1 MPATL
6 NYEWA
11 VTTPEEVG
19 MDAVRLS
26 ELDKFLEQWP
36 KHKIHAVIVARRG
49 KLVLERYFSGVDVR
63 WLQSTP
69 VHFSPSELHDIRSI
83 SKSVT
88 SLLIGIARGEGKFP
102 PLGSSVID
110 SFPEY
115 ADLRT
120 TKNARITFQHLLTMA
135 HGLQWDERKPWEDP
149 ANDERQMIEAKDPD
163 RYVMERPM
171 ALPPG
176 MLFNYC
182 GGATSVLG
190 AVLAKA
196 VDGKIDAY
204 AGEKLFGPLAI
215 KDFEWLG
222 CTGSTEVAAFG
233 GLRLKPR
240 DLAKLGQLMV
250 DDGRWNGKQVL
261 PSGWVAE
268 STRPRINTFIKTEG
282 YGTLSYGYQWWL
294 GRTLQSRHDLPLIA
308 GFGNGGQRLFVVPE
322 LDLVAAINAAHYGS
336 PLMAL
341 IPAAILN
348 RFVMPAVND
357 STDGRN
363 WPR

>member
-1 MPATL
+1 MPAPL
-6 NYEWA
+6 NNEWV

-19 MDAVRLS
+19 MDAAQLS

-36 KHKIHAVIVARRG
+36 KHKIHAVIIARRG
-49 KLVLERYFSGVDVR
+49 KLVLERYFSGEDVR
-63 WLQSTP
+63 WVQSSP
-69 VHFSPSELHDIRSI
+69 VYFSPSELHDTRSI

-102 PLGSSVID
+102 PLESSVID
-110 SFPEY
+110 FFPEY

-120 TKNARITFQHLLTMA
+120 TENVRITFQHLLAMT
-135 HGLQWDERKPWEDP
+135 HGLLWNENKPWEDP
-149 ANDERQMIEAKDPD
+149 ANNERRMLEAKDPY
-163 RYVMERPM
+163 RYVMEQPM

-176 MLFNYC
+176 KLFNYC

-190 AVLAKA
+190 AALAKA
-196 VDGKIDAY
+196 VDRKIDAY

-240 DLAKLGQLMV
+240 DLAKLGQLMA
-250 DDGRWNGKQVL
+250 DDGRWNDKQVL
-261 PSGWVAE
+261 PAGWVVE
-268 STRPRINTFIKTEG
+268 STRPRIDTRINTEG
-282 YGTLSYGYQWWL
+282 YGALSYGYQWWL
-294 GRTLQSRHDLPLIA
+294 GRTLRSRHDLPLIA
-308 GFGNGGQRLFVVPE
+308 GFGNGGQRLFVVPS
-322 LDLVAAINAAHYGS
+322 LDLVVAINAAHYGS

-357 STDGRN
+357 YLSIPD
-363 WPR
+363 